1 MKIPRKEREKP
12 EEGKNARQAKVRMG
26 LPGSSRIT
34 CSSEEAWGN
43 HTGTVSESTHDG
55 SDQGAGIKPKGATC
69 LAEFGFQSTAKQGAW
84 VAEVR
89 KLHSL

>member
-43 HTGTVSESTHDG
+43 HTGTVSESLPILTGKDVYDRDG
-55 SDQGAGIKPKGATC
+55 YANPD
-69 LAEFGFQSTAKQGAW
+69 
-84 VAEVR
+84 
-89 KLHSL
+89 